1 MKAIYLQFVIQYT
14 SLPLLSV
21 LTPLPSTEV
30 PLTLIKLLEFLD
42 IIQTERATDI
52 PDSEFWN
59 KKPRRLARYGASNVY
74 CYIITVYFSLLLMN
88 CPDNTNQN
96 CKISLRDV
104 WMAPWTHHESFFS
117 DGKGSI
123 SNSFHL

>member
-14 SLPLLSV
+14 SLPLSSV

-59 KKPRRLARYGASNVY
+59 KNHV
-74 CYIITVYFSLLLMN
+74 
-88 CPDNTNQN
+88 D
-96 CKISLRDV
+96 
-104 WMAPWTHHESFFS
+104 
-117 DGKGSI
+117 
-123 SNSFHL
+123 

>member
-14 SLPLLSV
+14 SLPLSSV

-59 KKPRRLARYGASNVY
+59 KKYV
-74 CYIITVYFSLLLMN
+74 
-88 CPDNTNQN
+88 D
-96 CKISLRDV
+96 
-104 WMAPWTHHESFFS
+104 
-117 DGKGSI
+117 
-123 SNSFHL
+123 

>member
-1 MKAIYLQFVIQYT
+1 MKAIYLQFAIQYT
-14 SLPLLSV
+14 SLPLSSV

-59 KKPRRLARYGASNVY
+59 KNHV
-74 CYIITVYFSLLLMN
+74 
-88 CPDNTNQN
+88 D
-96 CKISLRDV
+96 
-104 WMAPWTHHESFFS
+104 
-117 DGKGSI
+117 
-123 SNSFHL
+123 

>member
-14 SLPLLSV
+14 SLPLSSV
-21 LTPLPSTEV
+21 LIPLPSTEV

-59 KKPRRLARYGASNVY
+59 KKHV
-74 CYIITVYFSLLLMN
+74 
-88 CPDNTNQN
+88 D
-96 CKISLRDV
+96 
-104 WMAPWTHHESFFS
+104 
-117 DGKGSI
+117 
-123 SNSFHL
+123 